1 MSETDFWTEVTR
13 PGPEAVTVNGVELRV
28 GARVRLRPRAGR
40 DLLDLAL
47 AGQIARIEALEHD
60 LESGVHVAVTLDAD
74 PGRDL
79 GERRYPGHRFFFAPD
94 EVEAIGGE
102 GGPAGTPAR
111 RILVAG
117 IGNIFLGDDA
127 FGVMTARELARR
139 EWPAGVDVRD
149 FGIRGLDLAYALQNG
164 YDAAILIDAVPRGEA
179 TGTLY
184 VLEPALESAPPTIET
199 HGMDPVK
206 VLHLTRA
213 LGGEPPRTLVVGCE
227 PRPFPADLDP
237 TDMVAELS
245 PEVEAAVAG
254 AASLVESLVSDFIA
268 GTEPALL
275 SNERR

>member
-1 MSETDFWTEVTR
+1 MDFWTEVAR
-13 PGPEAVTVNGVELRV
+13 PGPESVTVDGIELRV

-47 AGQIARIEALEHD
+47 AGQAARIEALEHD

-79 GERRYPGHRFFFAPD
+79 GEGRYPGHRFFFAPD
-94 EVEAIGGE
+94 EVEAINGD
-102 GGPAGTPAR
+102 GTRPEIPPV

-127 FGVMTARELARR
+127 FGVMAARELARH

-149 FGIRGLDLAYALQNG
+149 FGIRGLDLAYALQSG
-164 YDAAILIDAVPRGEA
+164 YDAAILVDAVPHGEA
-179 TGTLY
+179 PGTLY
-184 VLEPALESAPPTIET
+184 VLEPALQPAPATIET

-213 LGGEPPRTLVVGCE
+213 LGGEPPRTVVVGCE
-227 PRPFPADLDP
+227 PRPLPADLDP
-237 TDMVAELS
+237 ADVVAEVS
-245 PEVEAAVAG
+245 PEVQAAIAG
-254 AASLVESLVSDFIA
+254 AVSLVESLVSDLIA